1 MTKTIHE
8 PNFTQVPNV
17 IFDYWMHE
25 LDHCTSLVLLFLC
38 RKTFGWQKTKDS
50 LSLTKIESG
59 LKMSRN
65 RVIKSLKILEEHEL
79 IIKQQHTNCHGDKD
93 PNTYELIIHER
104 GDNGGV
110 VHDVN
115 HVVHEMNHPGSAPHE
130 LGVVHDVNIQKKDIQ
145 NKKNNVVVAPGQARE
160 TFPSKA
166 IDPRGKF
173 TKDDLYFRANKEKRD
188 WTAQEIEEA
197 WSIFSESKI
206 PITSPFEYIEGVI
219 KKKRVIQNAKKQTNK
234 KKDTVCKKNNTQ
246 MKTLSENIKEKCLE
260 PDTREHRSARLHY
273 QNGRVEVFP
282 NS

>member
-1 MTKTIHE
+1 MSKSIHE

-65 RVIKSLKILEEHEL
+65 RVIKSLKILEEHKL
-79 IIKQQHTNCHGDKD
+79 IIKQHHTNCHGDKD
-93 PNTYELIIHER
+93 PNTYELIIHE
-104 GDNGGV
+104 GV

-115 HVVHEMNHPGSAPHE
+115 HVVHEMNYPGSAPHA
-130 LGVVHDVNIQKKDIQ
+130 LGVVHEMNIQKKDIQ
-145 NKKNNVVVAPGQARE
+145 NKNNNVVVVAPEQARCSSLNK
-160 TFPSKA
+160 PV
-166 IDPRGKF
+166 DPRGKF
-173 TKDDLYFRANKEKRD
+173 TKDDLYFRANKEQRD
-188 WTAQEIEEA
+188 WTSQEIEEA

-219 KKKRVIQNAKKQTNK
+219 KKKRVIQNAKKQTNN
-234 KKDTVCKKNNTQ
+234 KKDTKCKRTRKNYETVKREFSQELESSNLET
-246 MKTLSENIKEKCLE
+246 SERGMSKHPLANW
-260 PDTREHRSARLHY
+260 RSMINP
-273 QNGRVEVFP
+273 QK
-282 NS
+282 